1 MTALPYTPS
10 RSRSYL
16 HMTIDVQ
23 CCRTKRAFPGE
34 RQPSLALVPE
44 FLHGD
49 ISLAYPDQIQMS
61 SPMGDPKLWSPPDFP
76 KRLDVFLDPQ
86 TGSPETS
93 HDNALHKHRYHR
105 MGDRAFPFPFPHI
118 SNTLL
123 IAIGVG
129 VIDVSQATID
139 PSQGAFAVANNLRIA
154 SLSIAAYDYFLTLP
168 SEVRLYKTTSRRS
181 LGFILFVL
189 IRYSSMIV
197 MVTSN
202 TGFFYHH
209 FSPKTCAHYCY
220 VAPVF
225 KVIQL
230 MVSQAILGIRTYNI
244 AQRNIWIGRIIGS
257 AYFIATAFQWF
268 TALYNRQAEMT
279 NVSTTLSLHSRSVH

>member
-1 MTALPYTPS
+1 
-10 RSRSYL
+10 
-16 HMTIDVQ
+16 MTIDVQ

-154 SLSIAAYDYFLTLP
+154 SLSIAAY
-168 SEVRLYKTTSRRS
+168 E
-181 LGFILFVL
+181 
-189 IRYSSMIV
+189 
-197 MVTSN
+197 
-202 TGFFYHH
+202 
-209 FSPKTCAHYCY
+209 Y
-220 VAPVF
+220 VAGS
-225 KVIQL
+225 
-230 MVSQAILGIRTYNI
+230 VSFR
-244 AQRNIWIGRIIGS
+244 
-257 AYFIATAFQWF
+257 
-268 TALYNRQAEMT
+268 
-279 NVSTTLSLHSRSVH
+279 